1 MDGRHSSTPGW
12 QWAAALAAT
21 ALFVFR
27 YGYGFGYSDQ
37 DEFLPLASFLLN
49 SDAFASDWF
58 VAMQIEGFS
67 IRWPMAILVALPS
80 TILPVWA
87 VVLGWHLATAVGSS
101 LAVVKLSHRVFGN
114 VWSALASVLAVM
126 VVTTR
131 WNPGGNDILHAMLVP
146 SSIAWCLILWAV
158 VRMHER
164 KALASGALLALG
176 ALFHPLLGLQAGG
189 LLLLIGFFLP
199 KWPWSAWRKQAIPI
213 GLVLI
218 PLVIL
223 LSSVGTSTE
232 EATYI
237 LTQVRAPHHYL
248 PELFNVRTWVTFFAL
263 VLSAGVILG
272 WDWQPNAR
280 RAPSSGADIQGPLS
294 RWDRSLLAKIMIVP
308 TVVLLVSLT
317 LTAWPF
323 QWGTAVRLQPWAVSP
338 LVRAISALVIAGAVA
353 SWLNARWTSPVR
365 SDTPRTSSALNIAL
379 PLLALVALLMAF
391 AGKGNDIKGVSS
403 TNQELFEWSRENA
416 NERAVFVIPPSM
428 TGFQFG
434 SQHAQYVSFKSFPFA
449 PDPTLE
455 WRQRLHEIAP
465 TTDLPG
471 GLALLARL
479 DSAYDAQT
487 VSDMRLF
494 AAEANVDYFVRPVD
508 DPADWSATLQ
518 PEWCGAQWCVF
529 WAGRILTQP
538 VRPPAS

>member
-1 MDGRHSSTPGW
+1 M
-12 QWAAALAAT
+12 
-21 ALFVFR
+21 
-27 YGYGFGYSDQ
+27 
-37 DEFLPLASFLLN
+37 
-49 SDAFASDWF
+49 
-58 VAMQIEGFS
+58 
-67 IRWPMAILVALPS
+67 
-80 TILPVWA
+80 
-87 VVLGWHLATAVGSS
+87 
-101 LAVVKLSHRVFGN
+101 
-114 VWSALASVLAVM
+114 
-126 VVTTR
+126 
-131 WNPGGNDILHAMLVP
+131 
-146 SSIAWCLILWAV
+146 
-158 VRMHER
+158 
-164 KALASGALLALG
+164 
-176 ALFHPLLGLQAGG
+176 
-189 LLLLIGFFLP
+189 
-199 KWPWSAWRKQAIPI
+199 
-213 GLVLI
+213 
-218 PLVIL
+218 
-223 LSSVGTSTE
+223 
-232 EATYI
+232 
-237 LTQVRAPHHYL
+237 
-248 PELFNVRTWVTFFAL
+248 
-263 VLSAGVILG
+263 
-272 WDWQPNAR
+272 
-280 RAPSSGADIQGPLS
+280 
-294 RWDRSLLAKIMIVP
+294 
-308 TVVLLVSLT
+308 
-317 LTAWPF
+317 
-323 QWGTAVRLQPWAVSP
+323 
-338 LVRAISALVIAGAVA
+338 A
-353 SWLNARWTSPVR
+353 SWLNDRWTSLVR

-403 TNQELFEWSRENA
+403 TNQEVFEWSRENA

-449 PDPTLE
+449 PEPTLE